1 MIKAIF
7 GIMRALSKVYWRSNE
22 NKYIVA
28 YDRVKGVNNDTVIK
42 FFFYLFDAY
51 GINNIW
57 EAFILKK
64 DDDNFKAVIVK
75 IIVKIIR

>member
-1 MIKAIF
+1 MI
-7 GIMRALSKVYWRSNE
+7 ALRVSTTIRSSNL
-22 NKYIVA
+22 
-28 YDRVKGVNNDTVIK
+28 
-42 FFFYLFDAY
+42 FFYLFDAY